1 MKRFITVLA
10 GLLVLPAFAEVA
22 PVYYDEIVEYTDEM
36 IDDMDAVEAEETQ
49 VTENTAK
56 KKQNVT
62 QRATTNRANSR
73 AISGNAAV
81 SQRGTTSSRVV
92 ASSPRSAQQV
102 SARGVTSRTVK
113 TSSRAKATQP
123 TVQSRS
129 SQDKKAVTARVSTT
143 GSVMTGNRTSASND
157 YQIKTL
163 SGSDNKP
170 LYNGARVGMRRAAAS
185 TRLSTAS
192 VVPTSTTTPVV
203 SNDDIEETT
212 SNLTAIAELTEY
224 CKAQYLACMDNYCN
238 VLDDNQGRCSCS
250 KNLKNYQKTEE
261 ALAAATE
268 NFQEVVQKIKYI
280 GLTTEQVNSLFKETE
295 AELEMKSTNDSSQ
308 LKSSLDAIKR
318 KIVDVTT
325 PNASTAT
332 TGNISMDVSGLL
344 NADFTAGFDLASF
357 LNMNTGTDAN
367 NISNQRGE
375 QLHKTATQRCKT
387 AVLNSCVAQGIEA
400 NIITNSYDLEI
411 DKQCIA
417 YERDLNEANE
427 EMRNNVRNASTI
439 LQQARLML
447 AQNKNAYDF
456 RGCIAAIDSCMQD
469 EYVCGSDYS
478 LCLDP
483 TGKYLAN
490 AEIVKG
496 GAPGVSGGS
505 VKNTTPLADASDLD
519 TWVSQGMY
527 SLYSTWNYTDS
538 EANSTSPNT
547 VNAFGGGKKENLS
560 KYIDKSLATWATTYT
575 NNVATDDMATYIL
588 QKIGYIDNNDK
599 VHGMCASVMKQCQDY
614 TFSGSTKNKKYVPNN
629 EVIRQY
635 LASVLT
641 KIKLQ
646 QDSILA
652 DYAEDCRSDVTSCLT
667 TNGYDESNTTT
678 TASQNAVNACRA
690 DITTCMSVSGYAPKD
705 GGALTLR
712 AMKDWVATMLL
723 SCPENY
729 YLSDTGANDNVT
741 CQPCGMAGS
750 VPLVSN
756 GGQSTMCYCPDGY
769 TATAVVTTEGPT
781 QGHPRTCTRNNN
793 N

>member
-163 SGSDNKP
+163 SGSDNEP
-170 LYNGARVGMRRAAAS
+170 LYKARVGMRRAATS

-261 ALAAATE
+261 ALAVATE

-505 VKNTTPLADASDLD
+505 VKNDTPLANASDLD
-519 TWVSQGMY
+519 TWVSKGMY